1 MSTVKKKKTFLLRKI
16 LIAALI
22 ASFAYLM
29 TIFIYQ
35 YFEQQ
40 KAKERLNS
48 AYAALNERSSGLY
61 GLFSVYNE
69 ADNLFRL
76 YTVNFDKKNYDAY
89 KNKLDTVKL
98 FVDSLSKLTLHDHN
112 LEVSAADVAHKKRL
126 STEFAS
132 LKHTVDQ
139 LIFFTSD
146 SLSTLSSET
155 KTSYREPK
163 FEKLDSIVNRIMS
176 DSSFNTLKR
185 DTTIRKK
192 EKLFNRIFKAKND
205 TLVASTITQDFST
218 IQRDVI
224 SRNIEYLIQ
233 QNRKVYR
240 QNLSALQGKF
250 TALQDKEKELI
261 QANRDLLDNLRKG
274 IDKIRDQETVQ
285 LRQAQAKDLT
295 LYQVNTVNFR
305 NQLVASFIII
315 LLLIIITFFYQSNAV
330 SYERKL
336 QEERDY
342 ADKVAAEK
350 TTILASVSHE
360 VRSPINSLL
369 GIIDILRKNNDNKLI
384 LPEYLDS
391 ASHEIEVINT
401 TVNDILNLSKLE
413 AGALEV
419 QYEYFAAHQLLLDI
433 IKVHEHQASVK
444 TIRLVAKIDIDPTL
458 LIYSSAFR
466 VKQIVSNL
474 LSNAIK
480 YTPKGE
486 VYVAASMKIKNGESF
501 LSVEVKDSGV
511 GISEKEQALVFRQYY
526 MAGAKNQSS
535 SFGLGLY
542 ISKLFAEQLAG
553 TIDLVSVLGK
563 GSTFTLS
570 VPIKQTK
577 KIEQV
582 PQTYVLEDLPD
593 IDIVI
598 IEDNRINILY
608 LKHYFKNFP
617 KIHIFEKGEAAL
629 AYMEEQPVEIV
640 ITDLHMNDMDG
651 WEILNRVRSNPAW
664 QHIRVF
670 VFTADSMY
678 MEVEQQKHQIYF
690 DAKLKKPM
698 DAHDLISCIKDVK

>member
-1 MSTVKKKKTFLLRKI
+1 
-16 LIAALI
+16 
-22 ASFAYLM
+22 M
-29 TIFIYQ
+29 TIFIFQ

-40 KAKERLNS
+40 KVKERLNA

-61 GLFSVYNE
+61 GLFCVYNE

-163 FEKLDSIVNRIMS
+163 FEKLDPIVNRIMS

-240 QNLSALQGKF
+240 ENLSALQEKF

-261 QANRDLLDNLRKG
+261 QANSDLLDNLRKG

-285 LRQAQAKDLT
+285 LRQAQAKDLM

-384 LPEYLDS
+384 LPEYLGS

-419 QYEYFAAHQLLLDI
+419 QYEYFAVHQLLLDI

-553 TIDLVSVLGK
+553 TIDLVSVLEK

-651 WEILNRVRSNPAW
+651 WEILNRVRNNPAW

-698 DAHDLISCIKDVK
+698 DAHDLVSCIKDVK